1 MNCFKNILLIFGIL
15 LEITLSAVVTKSQ
28 VEVTSGDTL
37 TLYCPLYVT
46 NNSVILWSRDDRIL
60 FAGSLKIKNDDRYQL
75 INDNLIIR
83 QANINDAGNIM
94 CQVEDEDRKLS
105 KFVYN
110 VIVLE
115 PAGADIRV
123 GSYLAVKKGTQLAL
137 NCVGSGVPVPELIW
151 RKGSRILSR
160 GTGEA
165 GLMLKYVTRED
176 GGEILCEASNGVG
189 ETAVDTLV
197 IDVLYAPEIEMI
209 QPHLSFQP
217 KCGLELQC
225 VIHSSSPPKVQW
237 MHNDQLLQPQDGVT
251 IWSLDNLHVL
261 QVSSCDNSVQGT
273 YTCVAENILGTAET
287 SKDVTKD
294 WLKNE
299 YNSFLD
305 RDIMIN
311 NVRRNAL
318 SDEDLG
324 LKSSSNSI
332 SSILSLSLTVCIIFQ
347 MFL

>member
-165 GLMLKYVTRED
+165 GLVLKYVTRED

-261 QVSSCDNSVQGT
+261 QVSKCDNSIVGT
-273 YTCVAENILGTAET
+273 YSCSASNNLGQRSASLAISNLWIEQKISDILSQE
-287 SKDVTKD
+287 D
-294 WLKNE
+294 KN
-299 YNSFLD
+299 S
-305 RDIMIN
+305 N
-311 NVRRNAL
+311 NVRRNVEHTEKAL
-318 SDEDLG
+318 PLI
-324 LKSSSNSI
+324 SSSSSLI
-332 SSILSLSLTVCIIFQ
+332 CSTSILLFCLSH
-347 MFL
+347 FL